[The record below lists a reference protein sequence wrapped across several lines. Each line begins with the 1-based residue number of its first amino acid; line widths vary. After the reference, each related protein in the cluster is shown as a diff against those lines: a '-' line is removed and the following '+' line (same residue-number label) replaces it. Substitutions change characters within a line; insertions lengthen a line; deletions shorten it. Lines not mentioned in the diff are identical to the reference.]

1 MKALIYGRPGCHF
14 CEKAKDLCKLK
25 GIEFDYKV
33 VGDDIQKEQLEE
45 MVGSRVSSVPQIF
58 LTHGG
63 HSEYIGGYSQLD
75 ARFAFEGTEVAE
87 QFRGGI
93 IGG

>member
-45 MVGSRVSSVPQIF
+45 MVGGRLSSVPQIF
-58 LTHGG
+58 LTAEGM
-63 HSEYIGGYSQLD
+63 SEYIGGYTSLE
-75 ARFAFEGTEVAE
+75 ARLNG
-87 QFRGGI
+87 
-93 IGG
+93 